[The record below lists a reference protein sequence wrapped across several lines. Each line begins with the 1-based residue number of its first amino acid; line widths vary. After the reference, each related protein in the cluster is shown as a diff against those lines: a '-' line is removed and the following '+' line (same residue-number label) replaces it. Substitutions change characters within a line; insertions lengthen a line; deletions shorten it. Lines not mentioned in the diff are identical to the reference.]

1 MHVRVA
7 FGGAMTEHPAGAEAE
22 PATSPAEPGGV
33 LDPEAPESL
42 TRTTLR
48 GVSLAGGGYV
58 ISQLLNFL
66 AYLVLVRLL
75 TPRDFG
81 LYAAGTLITG
91 IGGLFAES
99 GMLAALIKREDRLE
113 EAASTAFATLLITGI
128 GLTLLSL
135 ALSGLVGL
143 AFHSGKVGAVTA
155 VLSGWLLV
163 RALTIVP
170 DALLQRRFSFLRRV
184 AVDPLGVVAYAAAAI
199 PLAAGGAGVWAM
211 VAGAYA
217 SIVVQAV
224 AAWIASGFRPQRR
237 LVSRGMWRELTSYT
251 RPLVAGEILRRA
263 TSQID
268 VFILG
273 RFSGAATLGQYR
285 NGYMLIQ
292 QPAGLFGQVVAYVIL
307 PAFARISAVPG
318 RLTAA
323 ARRAFWLTS
332 TVIFP
337 ISVAS
342 IPLGVPVAVALLGE
356 RWRTAGHAIAGLSG
370 LVLGGT
376 LLSLSGELMKAVA
389 ALRLQFIVHVVWI
402 AAVAVSVT
410 VAGLLWGLLGVS
422 IALSA
427 STCLAAVYAIVG
439 LAAALAVPRHTF
451 FAGMTRPLIGSGL
464 MAGAMFLFDRAVNL
478 VGHGEAARVLL
489 LLAEMAL
496 GAIVY
501 CAALAAIDPGRR
513 ELGVTVTRTVQGR
526 LKAAR
531 GGGQATR
538 NAS

>member
-1 MHVRVA
+1 
-7 FGGAMTEHPAGAEAE
+7 MTEHPAGPAAE
-22 PATSPAEPGGV
+22 PAEPSGEPGGV

-42 TRTTLR
+42 TRTTVR
-48 GVSLAGGGYV
+48 GIGLAGGGYV
-58 ISQLLNFL
+58 ASQALNFVS
-66 AYLVLVRLL
+66 YLVLVRLL

-99 GMLAALIKREDRLE
+99 GMLAALIKREDRLD
-113 EAASTAFATLLITGI
+113 EAASTAFASLLATGI
-128 GLTLLSL
+128 ALTLVSL
-135 ALSGLVGL
+135 ALSPLVGL
-143 AFHSGKVGAVTA
+143 AFHSGRIGAVTA
-155 VLSGWLLV
+155 VLSAWLLI

-184 AVDPLGVVAYAAAAI
+184 AVDPLGVLAYAAAAI
-199 PLAAGGAGVWAM
+199 PLASSGAGVWAM

-217 SIVVQAV
+217 SIIVQAV
-224 AAWIASGFRPQRR
+224 AAWVASGFRPRRR
-237 LVSRGMWRELTSYT
+237 LLSWDMWHELTSFA

-285 NGYMLIQ
+285 NGQMLVQ

-332 TVIFP
+332 TVVFP
-337 ISVAS
+337 ISLAC
-342 IPLGVPVAVALLGE
+342 IPLGVPVAVILLGD
-356 RWRTAGHAIAGLSG
+356 RWRAAGHAIAGLSG

-376 LLSLSGELMKAVA
+376 LLSISGELMKAVA
-389 ALRLQFIVHVVWI
+389 ALRLQLKVHVVWI
-402 AAVAVSVT
+402 SAVAVTVT

-427 STCLAAVYAIVG
+427 STCLAAGYAMAG
-439 LAAALAVPRHTF
+439 LAGAMEIPRYAF
-451 FAGMTRPLIGSGL
+451 FAGMGRPLIASSV
-464 MAGAMFLFDRAVNL
+464 MAGAMFLFDRGVDL
-478 VGHGEAARVLL
+478 LGHGETVRVLL
-489 LLAEMAL
+489 LLAEIAV
-496 GAIVY
+496 GASVY
-501 CAALAAIDPGRR
+501 CAALAAIDHERR
-513 ELGVTVTRTVQGR
+513 ELGVTAARTVWGR
-526 LKAAR
+526 LV
-531 GGGQATR
+531 ATR
-538 NAS
+538 RSAGPMANRR

>member
-1 MHVRVA
+1 
-7 FGGAMTEHPAGAEAE
+7 MTEPPAGPDTE
-22 PATSPAEPGGV
+22 PAPSDEPGGA
-33 LDPEAPESL
+33 LDPEAPEPL

-48 GVSLAGGGYV
+48 GIGLAGGGYV
-58 ISQLLNFL
+58 VSQVLNFV

-99 GMLAALIKREDRLE
+99 GMLAALIKREDRLD
-113 EAASTAFATLLITGI
+113 EAASTAFATLLITGT

-143 AFHSGKVGAVTA
+143 AFHSGTVGAVTA

-163 RALTIVP
+163 RAVTIVP

-217 SIVVQAV
+217 SIMVQAV

-237 LVSRGMWRELTSYT
+237 LVSRRMWRELTSYT

-285 NGYMLIQ
+285 NGQMLVQ

-332 TVIFP
+332 TVVFP
-337 ISVAS
+337 ISIAC
-342 IPLGVPVAVALLGE
+342 IPLGVPVAVILLGE
-356 RWRTAGHAIAGLSG
+356 RWRPAGHAIAGLSG

-376 LLSLSGELMKAVA
+376 LLSISGELMKAIA
-389 ALRLQFIVHVVWI
+389 ALRLQFVVHVVWI
-402 AAVAVSVT
+402 VVVGVSVT
-410 VAGLLWGLLGVS
+410 VAGLEWGLLGVS
-422 IALSA
+422 IALSV
-427 STCLAAVYAIVG
+427 STCLAAVYAILG
-439 LAAALAVPRHTF
+439 LAGALTVPRHTF
-451 FAGMTRPLIGSGL
+451 FAGMAQPLIASGV
-464 MAGAMFLFDRAVNL
+464 MAGAMFLFDRAVDL
-478 VGHGEAARVLL
+478 LGHGAVARVLL
-489 LLAEMAL
+489 LLAEVTL

-501 CAALAAIDPGRR
+501 CAALAAIAPDRR
-513 ELGVTVTRTVQGR
+513 ELGVTVARTVLERLRATRAGGR
-526 LKAAR
+526 AAR
-531 GGGQATR
+531 D
-538 NAS
+538 AS